1 MKDIITDKF
10 SCWKAYSGYIYD
22 TEKLRNSA
30 SGGAATILSEV
41 MIAEGGMVF
50 GVKYSKDFKTAEYE
64 LASTSEELKKF
75 RGSKYIFPEKNV
87 LYKNEVKCVYHV
99 VGDLLKERKRILFI
113 GLGCDVGAL
122 LKYLEQQGIQ
132 METLTTV
139 DLICHGPT
147 LPEAQKYFI
156 EEIEQRYK
164 SKIISFSVKYKK
176 KGWVP
181 PYLRAEFE
189 NGKCYIKAFYDSD
202 LGFAMD
208 HYSRSS
214 CANCQ
219 FKGNNH
225 KADITIGDYW
235 GIDERH
241 SGYNAL
247 GVSVLLTK
255 SAKGINYI
263 EKCNQMGFHVESADV
278 FHVLSNNR
286 MFFESRKADVD
297 HASFKKC
304 LFQYGLHKTVLRE
317 RGLIT
322 TLLLKPKRLIS
333 TLMPT
338 SLRNKLKKLIKY
350 GE

>member
-10 SCWKAYSGYIYD
+10 SGWKAYSGYFDDI
-22 TEKLRNSA
+22 EKLRSSA
-30 SGGAATILSEV
+30 SGGAATILSEI
-41 MIAEGGMVF
+41 MITEGGMVF
-50 GVKYSKDFKTAEYE
+50 GVKYSKDFKTAEYG
-64 LASTSEELKKF
+64 LALTSEDLKEFK
-75 RGSKYIFPEKNV
+75 GSKYIFPEKNI
-87 LYKNEVKCVYHV
+87 LYKNEVKSVFFA
-99 VGDLLKERKRILFI
+99 VGDLLKARKKILFI

-122 LKYLEQQGIQ
+122 LKYLKQQGIQ

-156 EEIEQRYK
+156 EEIEERYK

-189 NGKCYIKAFYDSD
+189 NGKYYIKAFYDSD

-208 HYSRSS
+208 HYSRNS

-235 GIDERH
+235 GIDERQ

-255 SAKGINYI
+255 TTKGINYI
-263 EKCNQMGFHVESADV
+263 EKCNQLGFHVESADL
-278 FHVLSNNR
+278 FHVISNNR
-286 MFFESRKADVD
+286 MFFESRKVDMD
-297 HASFKKC
+297 HALFKKS
-304 LFQYGLHKTVLRE
+304 LYKYGLHKTVLRK
-317 RGLIT
+317 RGLIK
-322 TLLLKPKRLIS
+322 TLFLKPKRIIS
-333 TLMPT
+333 ILMPT